1 MNTTYTSPV
10 DKLLTYGSLED
21 EISAGWPDYLALGL
35 GPEDIPELIRMATDT
50 SLMTEDTTI
59 EEFFAPVHAFRAL
72 GQLHAEAASEPLLTL
87 FDNYEDNDWI
97 MEELPKAYGMI
108 GPAAIPVLT
117 AHLAD
122 QSKALYS
129 RSSASN
135 GLVEITKAHPEARVE
150 VISTISK
157 QLELFDEDD
166 PELNAMLISDLAQLK
181 AVETL
186 PLIERAYN
194 ADAVEEGFI
203 GMDDVLV
210 DFGLKER
217 EPWPEVILP
226 RPSPLR
232 EMISSAMGHNHDTDD
247 EQDSVPEPVTAPVRT
262 HTSHKSSASQKNKSK
277 MAKQSR
283 KKNRRKK

>member
-1 MNTTYTSPV
+1 MNMATTYTSPV

-21 EISAGWPDYLALGL
+21 ETSTEWPDYLELGL
-35 GPEDIPELIRMATDT
+35 G
-50 SLMTEDTTI
+50 TEDTPV

-72 GQLHAEAASEPLLTL
+72 GQLHAEAAAEPLLTL
-87 FDNYEDNDWI
+87 FDKIDDNDWI
-97 MEELPKAYGMI
+97 LEELPKTYGMI
-108 GPAAIPVLT
+108 GPGAIPALT
-117 AHLAD
+117 RHLSD
-122 QSKALYS
+122 QSKELYS

-135 GLVEITKAHPEARVE
+135 GLVEIAQMHPEARPE
-150 VISTISK
+150 VISAISK
-157 QLELFDEDD
+157 QRELFDEED
-166 PELNAMLISDLAQLK
+166 PELNALLSSDLAQLK

-203 GMDDVLV
+203 GLDDVLV

-217 EPWPEVILP
+217 EPWPEVSLAKVP
-226 RPSPLR
+226 TLR
-232 EMISSAMGHNHDTDD
+232 DTISSALEHKGD
-247 EQDSVPEPVTAPVRT
+247 ENGAAESVTEPITAPARA
-262 HTSHKSSASQKNKSK
+262 HASHKSKASQKNKSK